1 MQPPF
6 SRVRGER
13 GHYIIGRQDR
23 LTSIQHFP
31 HEHLHGLR
39 IGRTLEYQPAAIH
52 IPELSVEEL
61 RVFIHLGGDQEGL
74 EAALFHLLL
83 PLRHRPGTVSFA
95 PVCRQ
100 NEQQVEKG
108 VSYAFEYRPSHTMR
122 R

>member
-13 GHYIIGRQDR
+13 GNYIIGRQDR

-52 IPELSVEEL
+52 IPDLSIEEL
-61 RVFIHLGGDQEGL
+61 RAFIHLGGDQRRL
-74 EAALFHLLL
+74 EAALFHFLL

-108 VSYAFEYRPSHTMR
+108 VSYAFGYWPSHTIR